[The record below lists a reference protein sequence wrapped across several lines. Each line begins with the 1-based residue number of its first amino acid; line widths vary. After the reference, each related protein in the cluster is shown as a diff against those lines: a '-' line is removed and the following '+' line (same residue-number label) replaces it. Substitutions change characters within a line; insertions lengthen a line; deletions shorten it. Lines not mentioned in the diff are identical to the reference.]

1 MTQPMPT
8 MIPPNAITSFGP
20 IVSAIQPSIGVSHVS
35 KSDEDRESDLD
46 RAYASSHAP
55 C

>member
-8 MIPPNAITSFGP
+8 MMPPNAMTSFGP

-35 KSDEDRESDLD
+35 K
-46 RAYASSHAP
+46 AMKIAKAS
-55 C
+55 